1 MRHLI
6 TSILLITILVTAT
19 PPLLAAKPVLKR
31 INPAGGQ
38 IGSKVV
44 VHISGGSKSTKIWCS
59 SPEIKITPDKKK
71 GHFLFDIPKA
81 VLPGHCWIR
90 LYNDE
95 SASELKQFQLGMTP
109 ELLEVEP
116 NNKLS
121 QAQKIIQLPVTINGV
136 LHKGRET
143 DCYSVTLKKGQTVI
157 ASVTA
162 NESVGSP
169 MDAVIQLVSSK
180 GFVVEQNDDYHG
192 FDPQIVFTA
201 PADDSYSIRIFAF
214 PSKPNQTI
222 NYSGSLDY
230 IYRLLL
236 TTGPFLDYPSPLN
249 INIQPSASTS
259 LIGWNIPNEMKQL
272 PVRII
277 PKSNLA
283 LLSSPLLANSY
294 RLETVKHPCL
304 NEKIPDS
311 NIPQSIMIPSSVTG
325 VINKPGD
332 MDSYHFLANKNQKI
346 VFEIQSQ
353 KHGHPLDSVLKLKND
368 KGKVLIESDDVS
380 PTKDS
385 RINYTFKE
393 SGTYTIEVTDRF
405 SHGGTR
411 YVYLLTSKEF
421 QPDFSIEVASHHF
434 LIPKD
439 KPLEIPVTIKR
450 DLYKQ
455 VIKINCLGLPKEI
468 EAKTVSSESKGGS
481 SKSVKLILQNKG
493 KNTWSGP
500 IQIIANPENDSQ
512 LSRKASA
519 PITNLKMRTQ
529 NLWLTALKPE
539 PVPVKKKPKA
549 K

>member
-1 MRHLI
+1 MRHFI
-6 TSILLITILVTAT
+6 TSILFITILVTAT
-19 PPLLAAKPVLKR
+19 PRLLAAKPVLKR

-44 VHISGGSKSTKIWCS
+44 VHISGGSKSTNIWCS
-59 SPEIKITPDKKK
+59 SPGIKITPDKKK
-71 GHFLFDIPKA
+71 GYFLFDIPERI
-81 VLPGHCWIR
+81 LPGHCWIR
-90 LYNDE
+90 LYNE
-95 SASELKQFQLGMTP
+95 EGASELKQFQLGIIP
-109 ELLEVEP
+109 ELVEVEP
-116 NNKLS
+116 NNKLGH
-121 QAQKIIQLPVTINGV
+121 AQKINQLPIIVNGV
-136 LHKGRET
+136 LHKGGET
-143 DCYSVTLKKGQTVI
+143 DCYSFNLKKEQTVI

-201 PADDSYSIRIFAF
+201 PADDIYSIRTFAF

-222 NYSGSLDY
+222 KYSGSFDY

-249 INIQPSASTS
+249 INIQPSATTS
-259 LIGWNIPNEMKQL
+259 IIGWNIPKEIKQL

-277 PKSNLA
+277 PETNLA
-283 LLSSPLLANSY
+283 LISSPLLANSY
-294 RLETVKHPCL
+294 LLETVKHPCL
-304 NEKIPDS
+304 SENTLES

-325 VINKPGD
+325 VIHKAGD
-332 MDSYHFLANKNQKI
+332 IDSYQFLANKNQKF

-353 KHGHPLDSVLKLKND
+353 KLGHPLDSVLKLKND

-385 RINYTFKE
+385 RIIYTFKK
-393 SGTYTIEVTDRF
+393 SGTYTIEVSDRF
-405 SHGGTR
+405 SHGGPR
-411 YVYLLTSKEF
+411 FVYLLTSKEF
-421 QPDFSIEVASHHF
+421 QPDFSIEVASNHF
-434 LIPKD
+434 MIPKN

-450 DLYKQ
+450 DQFKQ
-455 VIKINCLGLPKEI
+455 VIKINCVGLPKEI
-468 EAKTVSSESKGGS
+468 EAKTVSSESKGDS
-481 SKSVKLILQNKG
+481 SKSVKIVLQNKG

-519 PITNLKMRTQ
+519 SIANYKMRTK
-529 NLWLTALKPE
+529 NLWLTALKPA
-539 PVPVKKKPKA
+539 PAPVKEKPKT